1 MMKKKGAKESIDVNE
16 IDMTELMFY
25 IVGTS
30 PLIMNRFSQKAWQQL
45 LLPPTSVNRAER
57 EQTLKHNPVEEF
69 RGAVYRNRDDKR
81 PSLIHVPN
89 GMFHKAIASAAL
101 DIPGATKAK
110 IERLTKIPDVNID
123 LYGVPR
129 LFCAMVRNS
138 DMNRTP
144 DVRTRPI
151 FDQWACKITVRYVT
165 GILTERTI
173 AALLGA
179 AGKIVGIGD
188 WRGEKGGPYGAFRL
202 AQEDDKEFGL
212 ITKTMGR
219 KAQVQA
225 LASPVCYDPD
235 TEELLSW
242 FEAEVARRERTSQLG
257 AGAGRGRGTASTGRR
272 KKGDTRQNGAVPA
285 PKRKKNGD
293 LAERVVTA

>member
-1 MMKKKGAKESIDVNE
+1 MTKMKKGAKEMIEVNE
-16 IDMTELMFY
+16 IDMTEITFH
-25 IVGTS
+25 IVGTA

-45 LLPPTSVNRAER
+45 LLPPQSVNRAER

-69 RGAVYRNRDDKR
+69 RGAVYKNRDHKR
-81 PSLIHVPN
+81 PSLLHIPN

-123 LYGVPR
+123 LYGLPR

-151 FDQWACKITVRYVT
+151 FEQWACSMNVRYVT

-173 AALLGA
+173 ANLLGA

-188 WRGEKGGPYGAFRL
+188 WRGEKGGPYGAFRI
-202 AQEDDKEFGL
+202 APEGDKEFGL
-212 ITKTMGR
+212 IVKTMAR
-219 KAQVQA
+219 KAQEKA

-235 TEELLSW
+235 TEELLGW
-242 FEAEVARRERTSQLG
+242 FEAEVARRERTKQLG
-257 AGAGRGRGTASTGRR
+257 AGADRGRR
-272 KKGDTRQNGAVPA
+272 KVGTRGGNGAVKAPA
-285 PKRKKNGD
+285 RRKNGD
-293 LAERVVTA
+293 LAKVIAAA

>member
-1 MMKKKGAKESIDVNE
+1 MAMKKKGAKEMIEVSE
-16 IDMTELMFY
+16 IDMTEITFY
-25 IVGTS
+25 IVGTA

-45 LLPPTSVNRAER
+45 LLPPQSVNRAER

-69 RGAVYRNRDDKR
+69 RGAVYKNRDHKR
-81 PSLIHVPN
+81 PAFLHIPN

-151 FDQWACKITVRYVT
+151 FEQWACAITVRYVT

-188 WRGEKGGPYGAFRL
+188 WRGEKGGPYGAFRI
-202 AQEDDKEFGL
+202 AQQDDKEYGL
-212 ITKTMGR
+212 IVKTMGR
-219 KAQVQA
+219 KAQEKA

-235 TEELLSW
+235 TEELLGW
-242 FEAEVARRERTSQLG
+242 FEAEVARRERTKQLG
-257 AGAGRGRGTASTGRR
+257 AGADRGRR
-272 KKGDTRQNGAVPA
+272 KVTGKAARDGAVKA
-285 PKRKKNGD
+285 PGRKKNGALAD
-293 LAERVVTA
+293 LVAAS